1 MIIAYIHGFCSS
13 SKAKK
18 AQIMKIELL
27 KNYKDI
33 KFVSLDFSDNFKIA
47 MEELNEQIQSL
58 LKEDPKVCLAASSLG
73 GFMAMLLSIKYD
85 LKVAL
90 VNPCL
95 YPCKR
100 HRDRTAPL
108 TENNRKQRHTASF
121 RTLLPHTGLCEYRNW
136 IHYTP

>member
-1 MIIAYIHGFCSS
+1 
-13 SKAKK
+13 
-18 AQIMKIELL
+18 MKIELL

-95 YPCKR
+95 YPCKFV
-100 HRDRTAPL
+100 RD
-108 TENNRKQRHTASF
+108 NNYVE
-121 RTLLPHTGLCEYRNW
+121 L
-136 IHYTP
+136 